1 MIPKYFSL
9 SMSITTVSCRVYMQL
24 SGLMAELTL
33 IPECVDRSNFIQNVS
48 YAAMKFMFLGYQQ
61 SPWHF
66 ID

>member
-9 SMSITTVSCRVYMQL
+9 SMSITTVRADMQL